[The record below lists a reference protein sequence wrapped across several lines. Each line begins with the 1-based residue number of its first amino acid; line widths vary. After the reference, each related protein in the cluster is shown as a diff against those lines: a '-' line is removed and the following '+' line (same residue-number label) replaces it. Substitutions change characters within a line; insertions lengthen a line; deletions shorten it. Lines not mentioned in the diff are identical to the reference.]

1 MSGGPRAVQAA
12 IDRWEEDGLVS
23 PELAARLRAE
33 VGRSS
38 EEGTR
43 QLSRYVL
50 AATAAIVLLLAGGL
64 FLDWAWP
71 LLGEDV
77 RAGFLAAVGV
87 GVHLLGARLEWR
99 RRWVPASYLM
109 QTAGLGLV
117 LFALAYSER
126 AWPDTSAPAMAACAA
141 ALVWVLAASVRAIR
155 RSAFMPAVHLV
166 ALLAYVALFLE
177 RSTPLSQEGI
187 VWTLDGVL
195 AVSAC
200 LLVVLLRRDPSGR
213 EHPWA
218 LNAFV
223 AALYAGFVL
232 VLATGLGPLDLGA
245 DAAFPL
251 DLWLLGVA
259 ALTLWG
265 IHRAPEGLRRE
276 WFGTQLA
283 LALLLW
289 IPLGFWTALE
299 ALEGPPE
306 LALALVGSAGV
317 AGFVYADRVRIR
329 SVMTTGALAFVA
341 ATWQWAGERA
351 GALGAVG
358 ALALT
363 AALLFWL
370 SGRWGGAG
378 EEAGGREDAGA

>member
-1 MSGGPRAVQAA
+1 MSEGPRAVHAA
-12 IDRWEEDGLVS
+12 IDRWEEEGLVP

-43 QLSRYVL
+43 RLSRYVL
-50 AATAAIVLLLAGGL
+50 AATAAVVLLIAGGL

-71 LLGEDV
+71 LVGDDV
-77 RAGFLAAVGV
+77 RAAFLAAVGV
-87 GVHLLGARLEWR
+87 GVHFLGARLEWR

-109 QTAGLGLV
+109 QAAGLGLV
-117 LFALAYSER
+117 LFALAYSEQ
-126 AWPDTSAPAMAACAA
+126 AWPDTTVPAMAAGAV
-141 ALVWVLAASVRAIR
+141 ALVWALGTTVRAIR
-155 RSAFMPAVHLV
+155 RSALMPAVHLV
-166 ALLAYVALFLE
+166 ALLAYLALFLE
-177 RSTPLSQEGI
+177 RATPMSREGI

-195 AVSAC
+195 AVSA
-200 LLVVLLRRDPSGR
+200 LFLVGLVRRDPTGR

-223 AALYAGFVL
+223 AALYVGFVL
-232 VLATGLGPLDLGA
+232 VLATGLGPLDLEQA
-245 DAAFPL
+245 VAFPL

-265 IHRAPEGLRRE
+265 IHRAPPGLRRA

-283 LALLLW
+283 GILLLW
-289 IPLGFWTALE
+289 IPMGFWTALE
-299 ALEGPPE
+299 ALDGPAE
-306 LALALVGSAGV
+306 LALALVGGAGV
-317 AGFVYADRVRIR
+317 AGFVYADRVRMR
-329 SVMTTGALAFVA
+329 SVMTTAALAFVA
-341 ATWQWAGERA
+341 ATWFWASERA

-363 AALLFWL
+363 AVLLFWL
-370 SGRWGGAG
+370 SGRWGGSG
-378 EEAGGREDAGA
+378 EGVGGREDADA

>member
-1 MSGGPRAVQAA
+1 MNEGPRAVHAA
-12 IDRWEEDGLVS
+12 IDRWEADGLVS
-23 PELAARLRAE
+23 TELAVRLRVE

-38 EEGTR
+38 EDGTR

-50 AATAAIVLLLAGGL
+50 AATAAVVLLIAGGL

-71 LLGEDV
+71 LVGEGV
-77 RAGFLAAVGV
+77 RAAFLAAVGV
-87 GVHLLGARLEWR
+87 GVHFLGARLEWQ
-99 RRWVPASYLM
+99 RRWVPASFLM

-126 AWPDTSAPAMAACAA
+126 AWPDASAPSLIAGAA
-141 ALVWVLAASVRAIR
+141 ALVWVLAVSARAIR

-166 ALLAYVALFLE
+166 ALLGYLALFLE
-177 RSTPLSQEGI
+177 RSTPLSREGI

-195 AVSAC
+195 VVAAS
-200 LLVVLLRRDPSGR
+200 LLVVLLRGDPSGR

-232 VLATGLGPLDLGA
+232 VLATGLGPLDLGR
-245 DAAFPL
+245 DAALPL
-251 DLWLLGVA
+251 DLWLFGVA

-265 IHRAPEGLRRE
+265 IHRAPEDLRRD

-283 LALLLW
+283 WVLLLW
-289 IPLGFWTALE
+289 IPMGFWTALE
-299 ALEGPPE
+299 SLDGPAE
-306 LALALVGSAGV
+306 LALALVGGAGA

-329 SVMTTGALAFVA
+329 SVMTSGALAFVA
-341 ATWQWAGERA
+341 ATWYWASERA

-370 SGRWGGAG
+370 SGRWGGVG
-378 EEAGGREDAGA
+378 EGAGGREDAGA